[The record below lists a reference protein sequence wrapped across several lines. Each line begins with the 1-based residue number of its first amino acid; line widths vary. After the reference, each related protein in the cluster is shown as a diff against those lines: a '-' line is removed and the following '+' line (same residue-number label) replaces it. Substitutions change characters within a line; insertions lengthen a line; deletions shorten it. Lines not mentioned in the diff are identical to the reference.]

1 MSQPK
6 PVRGIL
12 LDDGSIGKYDYYALE
27 NIPKPL
33 ADIENGTVNLYV
45 CSDGEY
51 TVGSSP
57 TIAEPDENTVY
68 LVPQDNEGTHY
79 ASWVYNEGA
88 WEFVEMLTVTF
99 IETNIDK
106 TKLIED
112 VIKALPVY
120 KGEVIAV

>member
-6 PVRGIL
+6 PVKGIL
-12 LDDGSIGKYDYYALE
+12 LEDGSTAKYDYCALE
-27 NIPKPL
+27 NIPKSL
-33 ADIENGTVNLYV
+33 ADIENGTINLYV

-57 TIAEPDENTVY
+57 TIAEPDENTFY

-79 ASWVYNEGA
+79 ASWVYNDGA

-99 IETNIDK
+99 DETDIDK
-106 TKLIED
+106 NALIEEILARVVD
-112 VIKALPVY
+112 
-120 KGEVIAV
+120 GNEVAY